1 MRNDEVRFWPGS
13 GPPCTAGRG
22 DQVVLLIFGGICNV
36 LGLALVLGAGHF
48 RMRER
53 LHRLRRDDK
62 EPEIDGSWSV
72 GFGGFLIIIG
82 SALLTVEY
90 VNRFG

>member
-1 MRNDEVRFWPGS
+1 M
-13 GPPCTAGRG
+13 A
-22 DQVVLLIFGGICNV
+22 LLIIGGICNV
-36 LGLALVLGAGHF
+36 VGLTLVLGAGKL
-48 RMRER
+48 RLRER
-53 LHRLRRDDK
+53 LQWLRRDDK
-62 EPEIDGSWSV
+62 EPEFDGSWSV